1 MDGPRVN
8 LWRLAWY
15 DKVRNVEIATQTSL
29 PHIGTII
36 QRQRHALFG
45 HVLRLDSDTPANQAL
60 ALHRDINE
68 GRRVPQGW
76 RRPRGRP
83 RTTFV
88 QQMKADTGLPISTTW
103 KRATDRLRWRVDAT
117 ALQGYAVP

>member
-1 MDGPRVN
+1 MHVQ
-8 LWRLAWY
+8 
-15 DKVRNVEIATQTSL
+15 VSNVEIAAQTGL

-45 HVLRLDSDTPANQAL
+45 HVVRLDSDTPANQAL
-60 ALHRDINE
+60 ALHRDIKE

-117 ALQGYAVP
+117 ALQGYAVQ